1 MISKRDM
8 FNIIGAVSQAAVDE
22 SNREFYGKIPYP
34 WPQVTYPVYSDP
46 WWGSM
51 FTNQEIGDWTLRRI
65 PARAKIWVAGCGA
78 NQATLTAVKFP
89 KAEILATDISAPSL
103 AVCERNLSQLGIKNV
118 QLKEE
123 SLNEVK
129 HVEEFDYV
137 ICTGVIHHNADPS
150 IPLAGLAA
158 ALKVDGVLE
167 LGVYNYYHRIL
178 TTAYQKAMRYLF
190 KKDPDADIE
199 EQLRVTRALMN
210 KFPLQNTM
218 SFYLQQNKDESKEF
232 LADSFLQPVE
242 HSFTVESLAA
252 LLESTGLE
260 IVQPCI
266 DVFDKVAGR
275 LSWNLEFDDE
285 KAARNYDALDDLDRW
300 KISNLL
306 MVEKSLSLYFYA
318 QRAESNFKRKSE
330 QEICNDFLSTKFERY
345 STTMKNYV
353 SVNGTYTLNPTPIP
367 HPSPLVPVDRTARA
381 VFKEA
386 SREKTIGEILQAL
399 NIEPTFRIVN
409 SLRIQLTTPLFPYLK
424 AV

>member
-1 MISKRDM
+1 
-8 FNIIGAVSQAAVDE
+8 
-22 SNREFYGKIPYP
+22 
-34 WPQVTYPVYSDP
+34 
-46 WWGSM
+46 
-51 FTNQEIGDWTLRRI
+51 
-65 PARAKIWVAGCGA
+65 
-78 NQATLTAVKFP
+78 
-89 KAEILATDISAPSL
+89 
-103 AVCERNLSQLGIKNV
+103 
-118 QLKEE
+118 
-123 SLNEVK
+123 
-129 HVEEFDYV
+129 
-137 ICTGVIHHNADPS
+137 
-150 IPLAGLAA
+150 
-158 ALKVDGVLE
+158 
-167 LGVYNYYHRIL
+167 
-178 TTAYQKAMRYLF
+178 
-190 KKDPDADIE
+190 
-199 EQLRVTRALMN
+199 
-210 KFPLQNTM
+210 M

-252 LLESTGLE
+252 LLESTGME
-260 IVQPCI
+260 IIQPCI

-285 KAARNYDALDDLDRW
+285 TAARNCDALDDLDRW

-306 MVEKSLSLYFYA
+306 MVEKSFSLYFYA

-330 QEICNDFLSTKFERY
+330 QEICTDFLATKFERY

-386 SREKTIGEILQAL
+386 SGEKTIGEILQIL

-409 SLRIQLTTPLFPYLK
+409 SLRIQLATPLFPYLK